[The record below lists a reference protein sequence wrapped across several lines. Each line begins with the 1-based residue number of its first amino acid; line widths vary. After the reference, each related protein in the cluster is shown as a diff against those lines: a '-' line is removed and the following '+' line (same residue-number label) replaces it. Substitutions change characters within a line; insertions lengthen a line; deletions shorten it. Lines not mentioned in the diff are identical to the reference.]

1 MQSSRDPPHLTDPS
15 DPLEAFPPDP
25 LEAFPTAPSR
35 AYCIDGV
42 VLMVLSSSMLRG
54 LLVCLVVVLI
64 LGVLACLVVLVL
76 GVLICLVV
84 VSSSDE
90 DGSGHRS

>member
-1 MQSSRDPPHLTDPS
+1 MQSSSVPGHPPGAL
-15 DPLEAFPPDP
+15 PPDP
-25 LEAFPTAPSR
+25 PR
-35 AYCIDGV
+35 AYTIDGV

-76 GVLICLVV
+76 GVLVCLVV

-90 DGSGHRS
+90 DESAH